1 MRILDELVRMM
12 PRFPSE
18 TILKFHAVIAA
29 SARGQIEEL
38 TSGDDGLRRLWE
50 VVDLVL
56 ATIRGIVR
64 FNLVNEPRGFDA
76 IDHLDCREWLEMNG
90 ASKRFGEQRV
100 LASALRFGVCVRRR
114 RRGAA
119 ANCRRSS
126 YPGRGASLLHLPWRV
141 LLEDARRDGRRRV
154 CPVLRGLEPAR
165 CKVRVLPSAS
175 ERAAVVAFRG

>member
-1 MRILDELVRMM
+1 MM

-90 ASKRFGEQRV
+90 ASKRSVNSAFLRALYD
-100 LASALRFGVCVRRR
+100 LAFAYEDGDVERPRIAAGQAIRGAVRAFFTYRGAFFWKMRAGMGDVVFAPFYEALS
-114 RRGAA
+114 RRGVKFD
-119 ANCRRSS
+119 SS
-126 YPGRGASLLHLPWRV
+126 IG
-141 LLEDARRDGRRRV
+141 
-154 CPVLRGLEPAR
+154 
-165 CKVRVLPSAS
+165 
-175 ERAAVVAFRG
+175 